1 MSDTGT
7 GSEIIA
13 ADTEHLDR
21 IAAVAIAQ
29 YPNEACGVL
38 IGRRV
43 GKQTTVLRVT
53 EARNI
58 VTTRARDRFHL
69 DPAGFLEADRWASQ
83 NGLDI
88 VGFWHSHP
96 DHPPV
101 PSPTDLESAWSE
113 YSYLIVSVTEN
124 CKTSHRSWRLD
135 GNRFVEERIEQ

>member
-1 MSDTGT
+1 MG
-7 GSEIIA
+7 A
-13 ADTEHLDR
+13 
-21 IAAVAIAQ
+21 
-29 YPNEACGVL
+29 
-38 IGRRV
+38 
-43 GKQTTVLRVT
+43 QTTVVRIT

-58 VTTRARDRFHL
+58 VTSRARDRFQL
-69 DPAGFLEADRWASQ
+69 DPEGFLEADRWASQ

-101 PSPTDLESAWSE
+101 PSPTDLESAWPE

-124 CKTSHRSWRLD
+124 RKTSHRSWRLD